1 MLLLVHCIYVHNNIG
16 YFQFFTI
23 KSYTA
28 MNNLLCISFCTHV
41 CFLGNKISKPQLVGH
56 IQLVLC
62 K

>member
-16 YFQFFTI
+16 YSQFFTI
-23 KSYTA
+23 TNHAA
-28 MNNLLCISFCTHV
+28 MNNLLRVSFCTHV